1 MTDILPSKA
10 LVTGATSGIGRAVA
24 LKLASDGFE
33 VIVHGRDAE
42 RGAQTVKEIER
53 SGGQARF
60 LPADL
65 GEAVVGKIQAQCLAA
80 ESAIAHLKILLVTA
94 GRSDRIALTTSAG
107 PATDAPASVANTCSS
122 VARPC

>member
-1 MTDILPSKA
+1 MTDILSSKA

-60 LPADL
+60 LPADRSVRL
-65 GEAVVGKIQAQCLAA
+65 FLRT
-80 ESAIAHLKILLVTA
+80 LVFT
-94 GRSDRIALTTSAG
+94 GFRVLRQSLT
-107 PATDAPASVANTCSS
+107 
-122 VARPC
+122 RHR